1 MVSSY
6 THFEVLWKKLR
17 WPRLWKSNLKF
28 KSWTE
33 FRITIIQTERCCCA
47 CYGALKDF
55 YCMSGNI
62 TDKNTLWQL
71 WTVKQGQEK
80 GFSKACSKLR
90 ILILCLDDYI
100 HIFLILHFFH
110 CTDRDFL
117 SFLKKNVLLNKVKE
131 WSFQINQ
138 HYFNNYGKV
147 RVEVT
152 LIFITKIICTWNL
165 LNLFS

>member
-1 MVSSY
+1 MKDFNSLDTPKFWPSSLFSINVWHHILLVLCPVIGYKCANDQNFVVSLY
-6 THFEVLWKKLR
+6 TYTAVLRKKPR
-17 WPRLWKSNLKF
+17 WPRLWMPNLKF

-33 FRITIIQTERCCCA
+33 SRITIIQTERCCCA

-90 ILILCLDDYI
+90 ILIPCLDGY
-100 HIFLILHFFH
+100 
-110 CTDRDFL
+110 T
-117 SFLKKNVLLNKVKE
+117 
-131 WSFQINQ
+131 
-138 HYFNNYGKV
+138 
-147 RVEVT
+147 
-152 LIFITKIICTWNL
+152 
-165 LNLFS
+165 